1 MPAAATLIGDFAGHV
16 WSTRPTLR
24 RQIVNMSA
32 ESVTDAAAMARHTV
46 LTVAKILFAL
56 IVGEADNASKP

>member
-1 MPAAATLIGDFAGHV
+1 MPAVAIPIGGFAGHV
-16 WSTRPTLR
+16 CSIRPISR

-32 ESVTDAAAMARHTV
+32 ESVADAAAMARHTD

-56 IVGEADNASKP
+56 IVEEADNASKS